1 MGRHPLEL
9 AECLLGW
16 VDASAERLARWADPL
31 TTDRPTPSRVGQVHA
46 GMCGSLAER
55 PAQWADPLTTD
66 RPIPSRV
73 GRVPAGMGG
82 CLGREASG
90 VGRSANNGLAD
101 TLSRRPSACWDGW
114 MHRPRG

>member
-31 TTDRPTPSRVGQVHA
+31 TTDWPT
-46 GMCGSLAER
+46 
-55 PAQWADPLTTD
+55 
-66 RPIPSRV
+66 PSRV

-82 CLGREASG
+82 CIGREASG

-101 TLSRRPSACWDGW
+101 TLSRRPSTC
-114 MHRPRG
+114 